1 MHRLPSL
8 SPVPRQRRPRR
19 PGTGVLLVAAALLL
33 VALPLSAQEPEQDT
47 RPGVAVF
54 PFDNGGSYGAEGL
67 DLTALTVGLQQML
80 LSELAQNSELRVVE
94 RQSLRALI
102 EEQDLGV
109 SGRVDPTTAAELGRV
124 VGARYVIMGVFMDF
138 FSDFRMD
145 ATIVDVETGE
155 VLGAETV
162 RADRSTLYEL
172 LVELAGKVTLRAD
185 LPALPSDLRQSRESR
200 EIPAEAVILYSRA
213 QTFADF
219 GDEERAVELYR
230 RIVTEF
236 PGMTEAG
243 EALRQLSGEG

>member
-8 SPVPRQRRPRR
+8 SPLPRRRQSRR
-19 PGTGVLLVAAALLL
+19 PGIGILFVAAALCM
-33 VALPLSAQEPEQDT
+33 VGLPLSAQEPTQDT

-54 PFDNGGSYGAEGL
+54 PFENGGSYGAEGL
-67 DLTALTVGLQQML
+67 DLTPLTVGLQQML

-94 RQSLRALI
+94 RQALRALL

-109 SGRVDPTTAAELGRV
+109 SGRVDPATAAELGRV
-124 VGARYVIMGVFMDF
+124 VGARYVVMGVFIDL

-145 ATIVDVETGE
+145 VTLVDTETSE
-155 VLGAETV
+155 LLGAETV
-162 RADRSTLYEL
+162 RGDRSTLYDL

-185 LPALPSDLRQSRESR
+185 LPPLSADLRQSRESR

-236 PGMTEAG
+236 PEMTEAG